1 MLSAARKLNKDDRVY
16 EVPIFRSMGDR
27 SFLVE
32 LGDKISP
39 EVNRCVQFLMR
50 QIEQMRL
57 PGVRELAPGYRSLL
71 VIFDPLTIAA
81 AQLKE
86 RIAEIRTQQAAG
98 SLPAAK
104 LLTVPV
110 FYGGEYGPDLEGV
123 AEHLHMSCE
132 EVIRLH
138 TETIYRV
145 YMIGFTPGYPY
156 LGELPASLAVPR
168 RSTPRTRV
176 PKGSVAIAQRQTG
189 IYPVESPG
197 GWQIIGWTPIELF
210 DPSRRLS
217 SLLEMGDQV
226 KFEAV
231 RQAEM

>member
-1 MLSAARKLNKDDRVY
+1 MSTDARVY
-16 EVPIFRSMGDR
+16 EAPIFRSMGDR
-27 SFLVE
+27 SLLVE
-32 LGDKISP
+32 LGDKIAP
-39 EVNRCVQFLMR
+39 DVNRRVQQLMR
-50 QIEQMRL
+50 QIERVQL
-57 PGVRELAPGYRSLL
+57 SGVRELAPGYRSLL
-71 VIFDPLTIAA
+71 VVFEPLTIALDELKARITVICAEPA
-81 AQLKE
+81 ADD
-86 RIAEIRTQQAAG
+86 
-98 SLPAAK
+98 LPPAK

-110 FYGGEYGPDLEGV
+110 FYGGDYGPDLQWV
-123 AEHLHMSCE
+123 ADHLRLSPG

-156 LGELPASLAVPR
+156 MGELPKSLAVPR

-176 PKGSVAIAQRQTG
+176 PKGSVGIAQRQTG

-210 DPSRRLS
+210 DPGRRLP

-231 RQAEM
+231 RPAEI